1 MTKLQDIVYPVIQRN
16 AYMVHSESVL
26 LTMVCD
32 ADIDIRRLAQQRI
45 VDARSQNNSIMPIFI
60 LPKLDFNADIILL
73 NIIMIGLNLV

>member
-45 VDARSQNNSIMPIFI
+45 VDARSQNNSIMRNFI